1 MTKKYHGIKQE
12 IHKRAD
18 EASGSEKYAIRALG
32 HQVDAFNT
40 LDDRMEELQDDIQLL
55 NRNTTRLMKVQIV
68 LIIVQVILAT
78 FALMLALNLPEI
90 ITIFDEGV

>member
-1 MTKKYHGIKQE
+1 MAKKYHGIKQE

-18 EASGSEKYAIRALG
+18 EASGSEKSAIRALA

-40 LDDRMEELQDDIQLL
+40 LDDRMEELQDGIKLL
-55 NRNTTRLMKVQIV
+55 NRNTTRLMKVQIL

-78 FALMLALNLPEI
+78 LALLLALNLPQVV
-90 ITIFDEGV
+90 TIFD

>member
-1 MTKKYHGIKQE
+1 MTKKYHGIKEE

-18 EASGSEKYAIRALG
+18 EASGSEKQAIRALA

-40 LDDRMEELQDDIQLL
+40 LDDRMEELESAIKML

-68 LIIVQVILAT
+68 LIVAQVILAT
-78 FALMLALNLPEI
+78 FALLLALNLPEI
-90 ITIFDEGV
+90 ITIFDENL